1 MLHIRKPS
9 DIEKGTALLA
19 ALRAKPEDQKPSA
32 SFSVAEASLILGES
46 QKALHRARAAR
57 DEELNKKPAERRP
70 IDPLSLESIACVP
83 VSKKFKYPASEIEDY
98 LARFAEAVAGKRRLV
113 RSAMPPVLGFQ
124 SWMATASPVD
134 TWPFS
139 IQRNGRPMDMCAAII
154 AGKLTGKA
162 EDLTLREFS
171 ERLADASAKAFHVAQ
186 ARALDRVARPGNGA
200 QRTRRVA

>member
-1 MLHIRKPS
+1 M
-9 DIEKGTALLA
+9 LA
-19 ALRAKPEDQKPSA
+19 ALREKPADQKMA
-32 SFSVAEASLILGES
+32 AAFSVAEASLILGET

-57 DEELNKKPAERRP
+57 DEELAKKPTDRRP
-70 IDPLSLESIACVP
+70 IDPLSLESIACVQ

-98 LARFAEAVAGKRRLV
+98 LARFEEAVAGKKRLV
-113 RSAMPPVLGFQ
+113 RSAMPPILGFQ
-124 SWMATASPVD
+124 SWMATASPVE

-139 IQRNGRPMDMCAAII
+139 IQRGGRPMDMCAAII

-171 ERLADASAKAFHVAQ
+171 ERLADASARAFHLAQ

-200 QRTRRVA
+200 QRPRRAA